1 MEFCDLI
8 YHSFIKQIIIRSCTK
23 DCGLTVTPAEVY
35 VKYGDS
41 ASINCSTT
49 IKDAAIMSW
58 EFAVGETSGASPP
71 HVTWMIEKLEDFTV
85 EPFCFVTL
93 DTNEQCKMKP
103 NITLYK
109 LPDSVVVSAVGN
121 RPMKEGEEHQLQCH
135 IYNVAPAKKLSV
147 KWYKDDETVL
157 TDDLQSSDVTPL
169 PKCLNDS
176 TKSDNGSPFRCE
188 AEFQFGPAGP
198 LVPPSMASEPYTAV
212 VHYKPT
218 IKNCPSYYAGVE
230 NSFRLNDLPCETD
243 GNPPPAIEWYYN
255 GTLIDSFKL
264 LTRAESGIYTATAHN
279 SMGQVNIDVHITVE
293 CGSTTLNFYIL
304 LQQLLIILNNIL

>member
-1 MEFCDLI
+1 FLKLLLLSWSVLI
-8 YHSFIKQIIIRSCTK
+8 IALCPTCPSLY
-23 DCGLTVTPAEVY
+23 CGLTVTPAEVY

-157 TDDLQSSDVTPL
+157 TDDLQSSDVTL
-169 PKCLNDS
+169 CNVSSIYTFTVK
-176 TKSDNGSPFRCE
+176 KSDNGSPFRCE
-188 AEFQFGPAGP
+188 AEFQFGPGGP

-212 VHYKPT
+212 VHCRFFIALYLVFLYLPT
-218 IKNCPSYYAGVE
+218 LMSAALFLLLFCICSFSIK
-230 NSFRLNDLPCETD
+230 
-243 GNPPPAIEWYYN
+243 
-255 GTLIDSFKL
+255 TLYL
-264 LTRAESGIYTATAHN
+264 Y
-279 SMGQVNIDVHITVE
+279 
-293 CGSTTLNFYIL
+293 
-304 LQQLLIILNNIL
+304 